1 MTHDERGA
9 TVRRTVLVAIA
20 TIARNLKTGSTLRPL
35 MLTYAA
41 NFVLALLL
49 GMATGLFFE
58 RRSTSEARAHT
69 EELKEELKNNIIP
82 KHMNDL
88 INTFIPFPEVSE
100 PSFDSP
106 LSERL
111 LERARS
117 FQNPQGQVSKASLM
131 VYFFS
136 QGFKTDDIEKSISQV
151 CEAGQLRESGKWLE
165 FP

>member
-69 EELKEELKNNIIP
+69 EELKEELKNI
-82 KHMNDL
+82 KL
-88 INTFIPFPEVSE
+88 YINTFIPFPEVSE

>member
-1 MTHDERGA
+1 
-9 TVRRTVLVAIA
+9 
-20 TIARNLKTGSTLRPL
+20 

-49 GMATGLFFE
+49 GMTTGIFFA
-58 RRSTSEARAHT
+58 RRSTPEARAHT
-69 EELKEELKNNIIP
+69 EALTEALTTIKLY
-82 KHMNDL
+82 